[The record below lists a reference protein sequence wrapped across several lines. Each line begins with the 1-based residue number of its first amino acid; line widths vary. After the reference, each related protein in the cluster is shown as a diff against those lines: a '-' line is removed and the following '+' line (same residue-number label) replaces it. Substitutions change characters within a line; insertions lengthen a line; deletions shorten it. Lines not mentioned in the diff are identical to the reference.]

1 VRITEGLYKKQ
12 KIVFNPT
19 YLTTG
24 QVFNAV
30 LNSVGLNRIEGHF
43 GISKTFSIVL
53 LSILT
58 NMIVCYKIKNL
69 L

>member
-1 VRITEGLYKKQ
+1 MRITEGSDENNKL
-12 KIVFNPT
+12 VFNPT
-19 YLTTG
+19 YLTAG

-30 LNSVGLNRIEGHF
+30 LKSKGLNRMEGHF

-58 NMIVCYKIKNL
+58 NMIVCYKIKNPL
-69 L
+69 